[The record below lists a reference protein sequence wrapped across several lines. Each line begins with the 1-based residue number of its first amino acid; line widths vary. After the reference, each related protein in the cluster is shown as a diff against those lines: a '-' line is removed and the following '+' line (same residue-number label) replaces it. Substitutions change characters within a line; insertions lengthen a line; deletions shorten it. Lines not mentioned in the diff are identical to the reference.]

1 MGDAP
6 FDKYTI
12 LAPFSA
18 GTSLTVST
26 ELAAKEFEVPTLNT
40 PLRFRYTTY
49 MGESHPAAR
58 KVVVEFTSQDLMRSV
73 SLTEPQRLKL
83 TKLLGP
89 RYNPHNDTARMSCER
104 FDHAAQNK
112 RYLGDLIGSLITA
125 AKDSSDMFEDVPRD
139 DRHAKVKRRVPFPEA
154 WLLKGDRVKQLAE
167 ARKPKSVGRG
177 RIERDAASQS
187 AIADYMAKMPL
198 GRRDAPWTQQADKE
212 PEMEPVR
219 VR

>member
-1 MGDAP
+1 M
-6 FDKYTI
+6 
-12 LAPFSA
+12 
-18 GTSLTVST
+18 TVSP
-26 ELAAKEFEVPTLNT
+26 ELAAKEFEVPTVST

-112 RYLGDLIGSLITA
+112 RYLGDLIGSLITT

-139 DRHAKVKRRVPFPEA
+139 DRHAKVKPRVSFPEE

-167 ARKPKSVGRG
+167 ERKPKSATPRMQKDVAG
-177 RIERDAASQS
+177 QS
-187 AIADYMAKMPL
+187 AIADFMAKMPL
-198 GRRDAPWTQQADKE
+198 GRREGSWTQQAQKE